1 MKYEP
6 KQGTRCKESEQC
18 ENNLACTATQFHT
31 EGETLV
37 LHKMKPAPVAN
48 QGDVLADLHVC
59 LNPYLDYLVDDQ
71 NGTEKVPH
79 ESILFSCFFV
89 HDYAITWVGEKYCLG
104 CEIFSSTGL

>member
-1 MKYEP
+1 MQDEP
-6 KQGTRCKESEQC
+6 KQGTRCKESEQR
-18 ENNLACTATQFHT
+18 EDNLACAATQFHT

-37 LHKMKPAPVAN
+37 LHKMKSAPVAN
-48 QGDVLADLHVC
+48 QGDVLADLHVS

-104 CEIFSSTGL
+104 CEIFSSIGL